1 MAEII
6 SIDEKRLFC
15 DKEKTVRMRKRK
27 LLAVRKA
34 LQCTQCRIKCEK
46 CGTQIDTG
54 ELEQAGISQK
64 LRVPY
69 RFCLGCS
76 EEYVDFIER
85 LKGNGDSDCYWHNE
99 SWMKS
104 WQAWIEYRSA
114 LDQHTKSTEFFRLL
128 KDLEESE
135 TNQ

>member
-6 SIDEKRLFC
+6 SIDEKRLFS
-15 DKEKTVRMRKRK
+15 DKEKAARMRKRK
-27 LLAVRKA
+27 ILAVRKA

-46 CGTQIDTG
+46 CGTQIDA
-54 ELEQAGISQK
+54 EDLEQAGISHR

-85 LKGNGDSDCYWHNE
+85 LKGKGDSDYYWHNE
-99 SWMKS
+99 AWMKS
-104 WQAWIEYRSA
+104 WQAWIEYRSM
-114 LDQHTKSTEFFRLL
+114 LDQHAKSNEFMRLL

>member
-6 SIDEKRLFC
+6 SIDEKRLFS
-15 DKEKTVRMRKRK
+15 DKEKADRMRKRK
-27 LLAVRKA
+27 LLAIRKT

-46 CGTQIDTG
+46 CGTQLDAG
-54 ELEQAGISQK
+54 DLEPAGISQR

-69 RFCLGCS
+69 RFCIGCS
-76 EEYVDFIER
+76 EEYIDFIDR
-85 LKGNGDSDCYWHNE
+85 LKGTGDPDYYWHNE
-99 SWMKS
+99 AWMKS
-104 WQAWIEYRSA
+104 WQAWIDYKSA
-114 LDQHTKSTEFFRLL
+114 LDQHTKSKEFLRLL